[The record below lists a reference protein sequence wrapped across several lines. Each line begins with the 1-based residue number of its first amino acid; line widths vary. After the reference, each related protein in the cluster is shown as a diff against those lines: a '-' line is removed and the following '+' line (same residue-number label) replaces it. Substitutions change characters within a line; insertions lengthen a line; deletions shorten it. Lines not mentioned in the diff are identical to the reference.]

1 MKIYYTLNVPNNYKK
16 FIKDLEEEYKIDMT
30 SREL

>member
-1 MKIYYTLNVPNNYKK
+1 MKIYYTLNVPNYYKN
-16 FIKDLEEEYKIDMT
+16 FIRDLEEKYEIEMA